1 MSWRKIIAAGF
12 RVGRRRQ
19 YARVRRG
26 GASRRALATLVAIT
40 LIIAMGVIA
49 NRRSERR

>member
-26 GASRRALATLVAIT
+26 GASSRAHATLEAIS

-49 NRRSERR
+49 SPRSESR